1 MEKYLDKLNEK
12 LYFLDEE
19 ERQKVLDRYKNLV
32 NGKTYKDNVQE
43 IGSVDVVVKK
53 ICCEYN
59 LNYQYYIRRNRF
71 DADVLNLTKIIANFI
86 RDIMRIIK
94 KYTYTHTLES
104 FLEVCI
110 KLITLII
117 LFALL
122 KLPCIL
128 LESFGNYV
136 NKLFFYPY
144 NTSFDTILNLIISFI
159 YLIGCV
165 ILIVKVFGT
174 YKREEKVLKEEP
186 KQSDKEYNWL
196 EFIIR
201 IIIYLI
207 ILIPLCILGLSILLG
222 LIISIYLVISG
233 IKIFGIIILLMG
245 LLGLIYTLF
254 QTIKDS
260 LNNKNRSFLPMII
273 TSTII
278 FILGIGFTIYNFSK
292 FKYPNSLEKSSL
304 VMITEEKKITLDDT
318 NTNII
323 LSKGNY
329 EVITDDNL
337 TDNEIRVEVS
347 YYDDYVDVLYHQ
359 EKVEDINYLVF
370 RTTKD
375 DKVDFSSKIN
385 NIIKDLKK
393 GYIFNYSNVDKINI
407 KIYANNEVKNNIEK

>member
-32 NGKTYKDNVQE
+32 NGKTYKDIVQE

>member
-12 LYFLDEE
+12 LYFLDEV

-32 NGKTYKDNVQE
+32 NGKTYKDIVQE

-117 LFALL
+117 LFSLL

-128 LESFGNYV
+128 LEGFGNYV

-144 NTSFDTILNLIISFI
+144 NTSFDTILNLLISFI

-186 KQSDKEYNWL
+186 KQSNKEYNWL

-207 ILIPLCILGLSILLG
+207 ILIPLCILGLSTLLG
-222 LIISIYLVISG
+222 LIVSIYLIISG

-337 TDNEIRVEVS
+337 TDNEIRVEFS

>member
-1 MEKYLDKLNEK
+1 MEKYLDKLNDE
-12 LYFLDEE
+12 LYFLDEQ
-19 ERQKVLDRYKNLV
+19 ERQKVLERYKKIV
-32 NGKTYKDNVQE
+32 YGKTYKDIVKE

-53 ICCEYN
+53 ICSEYN
-59 LNYQYYIRRNRF
+59 LNYKYYIRRNKF
-71 DADVLNLTKIIANFI
+71 DTDVLNLTKIIANFI
-86 RDIMRIIK
+86 RDIIKIIK

-110 KLITLII
+110 KLIALIV
-117 LFALL
+117 LFAFL

-128 LESFGNYV
+128 LESFGNSV
-136 NKLFFYPY
+136 NKLLFYPY
-144 NTSFDTILNLIISFI
+144 NTSFDTILNILISFI

-165 ILIVKVFGT
+165 ILIIKVFGT
-174 YKREEKVLKEEP
+174 YKKEEKILKEEV
-186 KQSDKEYNWL
+186 KQTDKEYNWL

-207 ILIPLCILGLSILLG
+207 ILIPLCILGLNTLLG
-222 LIISIYLVISG
+222 LILSIYLVISG
-233 IKIFGIIILLMG
+233 IKIFGIVILLIG

-254 QTIKDS
+254 ITIKDS
-260 LNNKNRSFLPMII
+260 LNNKSRSFLSMII
-273 TSTII
+273 ISIII
-278 FILGIGFTIYNFSK
+278 FLLGIGITIYNFNE
-292 FKYPNSLEKSSL
+292 FKYPNGLDQSSL
-304 VMITEEKKITLDDT
+304 VKITEEKKITLDDI

-337 TDNEIRVEVS
+337 TNNEIRVEVS

-359 EKVEDINYLVF
+359 EKVNDTNYLVF

-375 DKVDFSSKIN
+375 DKVDLSSKIN
-385 NIIKDLKK
+385 NIIKDMKK
-393 GYIFNYSNVDKINI
+393 GYIFNYSNVDKIHI

>member
-1 MEKYLDKLNEK
+1 MEKYLDKLNDE
-12 LYFLDEE
+12 LYFLDEQ
-19 ERQKVLDRYKNLV
+19 ERQKVLDRYKKLV
-32 NGKTYKDNVQE
+32 DGKTYKDIVKE

-53 ICCEYN
+53 ICIEYN
-59 LNYQYYIRRNRF
+59 LNYKYYIRRNKF
-71 DADVLNLTKIIANFI
+71 DTDVLNLTKIIANFI
-86 RDIMRIIK
+86 RDIIRIVK

-110 KLITLII
+110 KLIALII

-128 LESFGNYV
+128 LESFGNSV
-136 NKLFFYPY
+136 NKLLFYPY
-144 NTSFDTILNLIISFI
+144 NTSFDTVLNILISFI

-165 ILIVKVFGT
+165 ILIIKVFGT
-174 YKREEKVLKEEP
+174 YKKKEKILKEEV
-186 KQSDKEYNWL
+186 KQTDKEYNWL

-207 ILIPLCILGLSILLG
+207 ILIPLCILGLSTLLG
-222 LIISIYLVISG
+222 LILSIYLVISG
-233 IKIFGIIILLMG
+233 IKIFGIVILLIG

-254 QTIKDS
+254 ITIKDS
-260 LNNKNRSFLPMII
+260 LNNKSRSFLSMII
-273 TSTII
+273 ISIII
-278 FILGIGFTIYNFSK
+278 FLLGIGITIYNFNE
-292 FKYPNSLEKSSL
+292 FKYPNGLDQSSL
-304 VMITEEKKITLDDT
+304 VKITEEKKITLDDI

-337 TDNEIRVEVS
+337 TNNEIRVEVS

-359 EKVEDINYLVF
+359 EKVNDTNYLVF

-375 DKVDFSSKIN
+375 DKVDLSSKIN
-385 NIIKDLKK
+385 NIIKDMKK
-393 GYIFNYSNVDKINI
+393 GYIFNYSNVDKIHI

>member
-32 NGKTYKDNVQE
+32 NGKTYKDIVQE
-43 IGSVDVVVKK
+43 IGSIDVVVKK

-144 NTSFDTILNLIISFI
+144 NTSFDTILNLLISFI
-159 YLIGCV
+159 YLIACV

-359 EKVEDINYLVF
+359 EKVDDINYLVF
-370 RTTKD
+370 RTTKN
-375 DKVDFSSKIN
+375 DKIDFSSKIN

-407 KIYANNEVKNNIEK
+407 KIYANNEVKNNIEE

>member
-1 MEKYLDKLNEK
+1 MY
-12 LYFLDEE
+12 
-19 ERQKVLDRYKNLV
+19 
-32 NGKTYKDNVQE
+32 
-43 IGSVDVVVKK
+43 
-53 ICCEYN
+53 
-59 LNYQYYIRRNRF
+59 LNYRYYCRTNKF

-86 RDIMRIIK
+86 RDITKVIK

-144 NTSFDTILNLIISFI
+144 NTSFDTILNLLISFI

-165 ILIVKVFGT
+165 ILIIKVFGT
-174 YKREEKVLKEEP
+174 YRAKTKPLKEEI
-186 KQSDKEYNWL
+186 KQNDKEYNWL

-207 ILIPLCILGLSILLG
+207 ILIPLCILGLSILLV
-222 LIISIYLVISG
+222 LIGSIYLVISG
-233 IKIFGIIILLMG
+233 IKVLGVVILLIG

-260 LNNKNRSFLPMII
+260 LNNKYRSFLPMII
-273 TSTII
+273 ISTII
-278 FILGIGFTIYNFSK
+278 FLLGISLTVYNFSR
-292 FKYPNSLEKSSL
+292 FKYPNSLEQSSL
-304 VMITEEKKITLDDT
+304 IKITEEKKITLDDP

-329 EVITDDNL
+329 EIITDDNL
-337 TDNEIRVEVS
+337 ADNEIRVEVS
-347 YYDDYVDVLYHQ
+347 YYDDYIDVLYHQ
-359 EKVEDINYLVF
+359 EKVKDINYLVF
-370 RTTKD
+370 RATKN
-375 DKVDFSSKIN
+375 DKIDVSLKID
-385 NIIKDLKK
+385 NIIKDLKR

>member
-1 MEKYLDKLNEK
+1 MENYLDKLNEK

-19 ERQKVLDRYKNLV
+19 ERQKVLDRYKKLV
-32 NGKTYKDNVQE
+32 NGKTYKEIVQE

-59 LNYQYYIRRNRF
+59 LNYHYYCRTNKF

-144 NTSFDTILNLIISFI
+144 NTSFDTILNLLISFI
-159 YLIGCV
+159 YLIACV